1 MATTYNNLYLDARA
15 KLKKA
20 GVEAAQLEAREIVCY
35 AADKSREQLYR
46 DMPLYASA
54 QLEKRVEELVQ
65 RRLAG
70 EPVAYIIGEWE
81 FYGLPLDISRDVLI
95 PRSDTELLA
104 ERGIARPRRPG
115 RVPECWTCA
124 PEAAA
129 WAAIRL
135 PGADLPGWCWATCPR
150 GPCVPASRM
159 CGATA

>member
-15 KLKKA
+15 RLKKA

-46 DMPLYASA
+46 DMSLYASA

-95 PRSDTELLA
+95 PGPTPSCWPNGASPGR
-104 ERGIARPRRPG
+104 RRPG
-115 RVPECWTCA
+115 RGHGCWTCA

-129 WAAIRL
+129 WDWPSPLRYPPA
-135 PGADLPGWCWATCPR
+135 GWCWAICPR
-150 GPCVPASRM
+150 GRCVPASRT